1 MSWWTMEVW
10 EKNNK
15 KTLPL
20 QKCLRALAMHST
32 AYISSVK
39 LSRQKREQKSAVT
52 VGTVGTFV
60 AFITF
65 LWIYLNIFLILINL
79 ATRSLIL
86 LKITESIIRSCKIVC
101 LMNFVAMVKPFK
113 LLNRALG

>member
-1 MSWWTMEVW
+1 MLVDHGGVGKKQQ
-10 EKNNK
+10 KNP
-15 KTLPL
+15 LPL
-20 QKCLRALAMHST
+20 QKCLHALAMHST

-52 VGTVGTFV
+52 VGSVGAFV

-79 ATRSLIL
+79 TTRSLIL